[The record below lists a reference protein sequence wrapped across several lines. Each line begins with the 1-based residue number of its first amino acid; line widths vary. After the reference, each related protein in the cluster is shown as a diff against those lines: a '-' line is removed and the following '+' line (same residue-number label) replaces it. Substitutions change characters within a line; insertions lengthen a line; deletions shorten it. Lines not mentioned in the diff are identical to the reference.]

1 MWLVCDYGDVISLS
15 PTADDVVRAAELCE
29 LDLESFAAAYWARRI
44 EYDRGDIDA
53 RAFWAGV
60 ARKELDDEQLAACV
74 AVDTAGW
81 TRLNPASTAAIE
93 RAAARGR
100 RLALLSNAPVD
111 IARALDATPWLSRFE
126 HRIFSC
132 DLRVTKPDPAI
143 YDALL
148 ERLGADAAE
157 VVFVDDRLEN
167 VESAA
172 RSGISAI
179 HFTGPEVF
187 DSV

>member
-15 PTADDVVRAAELCE
+15 PTADDVARAATLCG
-29 LDLESFAAAYWARRI
+29 LDPEHFAEAYWVRRI

-53 RAFWAGV
+53 RTFWASV
-60 ARKELDDEQLAACV
+60 ARAELDDERLAACV
-74 AVDTAGW
+74 AADTAGW

-93 RAAARGR
+93 RAAGRGW

-111 IARALDATPWLSRFE
+111 IARTLDVTPWLSRFE
-126 HRIFSC
+126 HRVFSC
-132 DLRVTKPDPAI
+132 DLRITKPDPAI

-148 ERLGADAAE
+148 SRLGADAAD
-157 VVFVDDRLEN
+157 VAFVDDRVEN
-167 VESAA
+167 VVAA
-172 RSGISAI
+172 TRVGISAH

-187 DSV
+187 DSI